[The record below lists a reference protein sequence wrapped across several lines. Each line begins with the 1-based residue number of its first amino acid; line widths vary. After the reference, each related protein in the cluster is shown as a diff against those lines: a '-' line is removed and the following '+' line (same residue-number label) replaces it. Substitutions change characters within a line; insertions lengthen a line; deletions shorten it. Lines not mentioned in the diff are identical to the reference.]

1 MQKPYTKKAEKVLE
15 IAKKASRSMHHSY
28 IGTEHLLIG
37 LLGEGSGAAAKVLSS
52 AGVDEERILELIEN
66 LIAPSGNV
74 IVADAGGYSP
84 RTLRVLENAQ
94 KRQSVL
100 KMKK

>member
-52 AGVDEERILELIEN
+52 VGVDEERILELIEN

-74 IVADAGGYSP
+74 ITADAGGAGSTRSIISNRRRFPNSSSY
-84 RTLRVLENAQ
+84 R
-94 KRQSVL
+94 
-100 KMKK
+100 

>member
-52 AGVDEERILELIEN
+52 AGVDEERILELNREPDRAIRKRDRSGCRRLFSKN
-66 LIAPSGNV
+66 LKSA
-74 IVADAGGYSP
+74 
-84 RTLRVLENAQ
+84 
-94 KRQSVL
+94 
-100 KMKK
+100 